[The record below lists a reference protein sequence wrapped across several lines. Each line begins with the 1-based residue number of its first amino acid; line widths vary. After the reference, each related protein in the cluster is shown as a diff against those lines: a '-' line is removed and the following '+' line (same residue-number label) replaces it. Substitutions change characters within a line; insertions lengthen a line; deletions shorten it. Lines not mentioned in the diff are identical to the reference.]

1 MCSVHSKKIKAF
13 CALDKELVCIDCIL
27 SDKHKNHEII
37 SAQKGRDNEEAE
49 IKNVLQVSQENKTK
63 FENMRLSIDS
73 HLSDINYKANEN
85 R

>member
-1 MCSVHSKKIKAF
+1 MCVTHNKKIKAF

-37 SAQKGRDNEEAE
+37 TAQKGREIEEAE
-49 IKNVLQVSQENKTK
+49 IRNILQVTQENKTK

-73 HLSDINYKANEN
+73 HLSDIN
-85 R
+85 